1 MDNFKHLLHR
11 YSTLKK
17 HWSQEV
23 VLILVLTLFPHVR
36 NKRVDTNDHK
46 DFSFFLRLF
55 GSKDRKNFYNM
66 LCWEKDKL
74 RKGLLLERRE
84 MKNFFKK
91 VRSIWRKKEIQR
103 GLRQVDNKKGL
114 CQNTLLWLLPF
125 PGDVEW
131 RRHFDTI
138 ISWIVLR
145 SFSMFLNEIV
155 IVTHHQVK

>member
-1 MDNFKHLLHR
+1 MDNFKHLLHI

-74 RKGLLLERRE
+74 RKGLLLERGE

-91 VRSIWRKKEIQR
+91 VRSSWRKKEIQR

-114 CQNTLLWLLPF
+114 FVKIHCCGFSHFLGMWNGGDTLTQSSAGL
-125 PGDVEW
+125 
-131 RRHFDTI
+131 
-138 ISWIVLR
+138 
-145 SFSMFLNEIV
+145 FSEALVCF
-155 IVTHHQVK
+155 

>member
-74 RKGLLLERRE
+74 RKGLLLERGE
-84 MKNFFKK
+84 MKNFLKK
-91 VRSIWRKKEIQR
+91 SEVAGERRKYGE
-103 GLRQVDNKKGL
+103 V
-114 CQNTLLWLLPF
+114 
-125 PGDVEW
+125 
-131 RRHFDTI
+131 
-138 ISWIVLR
+138 
-145 SFSMFLNEIV
+145 FSR
-155 IVTHHQVK
+155 